1 MYKKLSK
8 NIQRALERG
17 QLVPY
22 ENVWRGYSK
31 KDQKAILEKA
41 RYLRAAI
48 ELRKLRKQLHLSQE
62 SLAKKMSVKREFVS
76 RIESG
81 KQNVTLETLY
91 RIADVTGREFRLNFQ

>member
-1 MYKKLSK
+1 MSRGLPQ
-8 NIQRALERG
+8 NIQKALKNG
-17 QLVPY
+17 QLVSY
-22 ENVWRGYSK
+22 EKVWRGYSK
-31 KDQKAILEKA
+31 KDQEAILGKA
-41 RYLRAAI
+41 RYLRAAM

-91 RIADVTGREFRLNFQ
+91 RIADVTGKEFRLSFL